1 MIEGRGRG
9 PGGQPYGCA
18 RWWGRALPHYRGM
31 WGWSS
36 GVGGDLRR
44 RSTGARWGP
53 HASQA
58 AALKSVGGR
67 GWGRSGGRSRVGGPW
82 ARRAPRPPSLFQVPS
97 VGASL
102 VAQMVK
108 RLPATRE
115 TGVRSL
121 GWEVPLEKEM
131 ATHSSTIAWKIP
143 GTEEPGRL
151 QSTGSRRVGQTE
163 RLHFTADKKL
173 GCLSGVDLLLD
184 GFHLAA
190 VATPAGLSWEAY
202 GRSTR
207 GPHWEQSAPPP
218 SS

>member
-1 MIEGRGRG
+1 MVEGRGRG

-31 WGWSS
+31 WGWSY

-67 GWGRSGGRSRVGGPW
+67 GWGRSGGRCRVGGPW
-82 ARRAPRPPSLFQVPS
+82 ARRAPRPPPLFQVPS
-97 VGASL
+97 VGSSL

-108 RLPATRE
+108 CLCVVRE
-115 TGVRSL
+115 TWVRSL

-131 ATHSSTIAWKIP
+131 ATHSSTRAWKIP
-143 GTEEPGRL
+143 WMEEPGRL
-151 QSTGSRRVGQTE
+151 WGHKKSDTTE
-163 RLHFTADKKL
+163 RLHFTADNKI
-173 GCLSGVDLLLD
+173 GCLVEVDVLPD

-190 VATPAGLSWEAY
+190 VARAAGLSWKWAC
-202 GRSTR
+202 GRSIL
-207 GPHWEQSAPPP
+207 GPRWGRSAPPP